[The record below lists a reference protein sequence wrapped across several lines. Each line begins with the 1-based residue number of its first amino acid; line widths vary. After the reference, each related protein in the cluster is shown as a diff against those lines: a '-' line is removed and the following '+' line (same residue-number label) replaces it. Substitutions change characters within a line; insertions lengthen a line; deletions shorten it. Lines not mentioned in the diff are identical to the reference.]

1 MNQLSLGVMARS
13 LKENERRLPLHPDHF
28 GRIPDDL
35 RGSVYLERG
44 YGDGFGVSD
53 DQLKSRVAGLRTR
66 EQLVAECDV
75 ILQPKPLLRDIAEM
89 RVGQVLWGWPH
100 CVQDK
105 ELTQLAIEQEL
116 TLIAFEAMNHWNS
129 DGSFN
134 LHVFHKNNELAGYC
148 SVLHAMKIA
157 GSTGA
162 YGRRLRAVVIGF
174 GATARGAVTAL
185 NALGVYDVD
194 VLTHRGVAA
203 VAAPIHSARIVHFD
217 EDTTGRVS
225 HAVTENGRVPLAG
238 FLAEHDIIVNCVLQ
252 DTDAPLMFMTD
263 DGSYALHVFHKN
275 NELAGYCSVL
285 HALATIG
292 STGDYGRR
300 LHAVVIGFG
309 ATARGA
315 VTALNAHGVHDVD
328 VLTHRCVTAV
338 NAPIHSARIVH
349 FEHDDARPGR
359 GIALTE
365 RGPVPVAEFL
375 AGHDIVVNCV
385 LQDTDA
391 PLTFLDLGELGAF
404 APGSLI
410 IDVSCDEKMGFTW
423 AHPTT
428 FVEPTV
434 DVGDHVHYYAVDHSP
449 SYLWNSATW
458 EISEALIPYL
468 GAVLG
473 GPAAWDADETIRRA
487 VEIRGGVIQNP
498 HILSFQ
504 HRAPQY
510 PHLREFEA

>member
-89 RVGQVLWGWPH
+89 RVGQALWGWPH

-263 DGSYALHVFHKN
+263 DD
-275 NELAGYCSVL
+275 LADMTPGTL
-285 HALATIG
+285 
-292 STGDYGRR
+292 
-300 LHAVVIGFG
+300 VV
-309 ATARGA
+309 
-315 VTALNAHGVHDVD
+315 
-328 VLTHRCVTAV
+328 
-338 NAPIHSARIVH
+338 
-349 FEHDDARPGR
+349 
-359 GIALTE
+359 
-365 RGPVPVAEFL
+365 
-375 AGHDIVVNCV
+375 
-385 LQDTDA
+385 
-391 PLTFLDLGELGAF
+391 
-404 APGSLI
+404 
-410 IDVSCDEKMGFTW
+410 DVSCDEAMGFSW
-423 AHPTT
+423 ARPTT
-428 FVEPTV
+428 FADPTFV
-434 DVGDHVHYYAVDHSP
+434 VGENVLYYSVDHSP

-458 EISEALIPYL
+458 EISEALLPFL
-468 GAVLG
+468 PAVLG
-473 GPAAWDADETIRRA
+473 GSGAWDADPTVRRA
-487 VEIRGGVIQNP
+487 IEIRDGVIQNP
-498 HILSFQ
+498 AILSFQ
-504 HRAPQY
+504 GRALKH
-510 PHLREFEA
+510 PHWPLAT